1 MSRCRDVMSTNKR
14 GPIVAYNKT
23 RKGCANK
30 RIVSNTPWKCRER
43 LYNYVCLLVGLIT
56 EVISK
61 SRVFGSAALCW
72 DKSSRG
78 GSFQTST
85 YLSPLSRG
93 ARETAPQTKLRSV
106 GSLSVC
112 DFPHANVVI
121 DQTKSFDWWGQAI
134 LVEWH
139 FSRVKMKT

>member
-1 MSRCRDVMSTNKR
+1 MSTNKR

-30 RIVSNTPWKCRER
+30 RIVSNTPWKCREQ
-43 LYNYVCLLVGLIT
+43 LYIYVCLLVGLIT

-72 DKSSRG
+72 DNKSSRG

-93 ARETAPQTKLRSV
+93 ARETAPQTKLRIV
-106 GSLSVC
+106 GSLWVC
-112 DFPHANVVI
+112 DFPHASVVI